1 MIGPQLAAYA
11 GGFKEFKR
19 QAGHSEVRNASQPLK
34 KSVSL
39 STSEEISKSL

>member
-19 QAGHSEVRNASQPLK
+19 QAGHSEVRPKRVPATEK
-34 KSVSL
+34 ISVP
-39 STSEEISKSL
+39 EHF